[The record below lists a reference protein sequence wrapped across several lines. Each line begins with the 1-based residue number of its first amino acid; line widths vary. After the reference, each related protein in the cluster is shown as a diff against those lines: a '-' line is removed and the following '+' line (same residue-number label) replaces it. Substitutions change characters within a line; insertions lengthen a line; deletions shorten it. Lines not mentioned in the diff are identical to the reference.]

1 MGLLNRARVLDDA
14 PGAAGGRSPDARAK
28 AVLERISHSE
38 DQLDFPVEVFNS
50 FRTVLGF
57 SRGSLLFTDRDRG
70 EFYPWIASGLDRT
83 TIRRLRIPEDFPPLH
98 RAGYG
103 SLIRVESEELA
114 PMLSNRE
121 SGLAGPI
128 HLVLLGSEGDT
139 SGLMLAMDARIGD
152 PEAMGAATS
161 TLNDG
166 LGHRIGISRK
176 LLEDLGSD
184 DPVDPEEWL
193 DGWGDRDAWLL
204 TLDATGAIESLMEAI
219 EGLEIYRARKDVI
232 GLIRRINGRMGRT
245 YDLKDGRVLILFPA
259 ERMPDRDLYLHQL
272 SISFCASVKRLPDP
286 PEFPVEI
293 HRWPAEKDEVKTA
306 LSGYFGGE

>member
-1 MGLLNRARVLDDA
+1 MEG
-14 PGAAGGRSPDARAK
+14 
-28 AVLERISHSE
+28 
-38 DQLDFPVEVFNS
+38 
-50 FRTVLGF
+50 
-57 SRGSLLFTDRDRG
+57 
-70 EFYPWIASGLDRT
+70 
-83 TIRRLRIPEDFPPLH
+83 
-98 RAGYG
+98 
-103 SLIRVESEELA
+103 EELA

-128 HLVLLGSEGDT
+128 HLVLLGEKDDT
-139 SGLMLAMDARIGD
+139 SGLILAMDAQI
-152 PEAMGAATS
+152 PNQEAMSAAAEI
-161 TLNDG
+161 LNDA
-166 LGHRIGISRK
+166 LGGKTSVSRK
-176 LLEDLGSD
+176 LLEDMGSD

-219 EGLEIYRARKDVI
+219 DGLEIYRARRDVI

-259 ERMPDRDLYLHQL
+259 ERMPDRELYLHQL
-272 SISFCASVKRLPDP
+272 SNSFCASIQGLPDA

-293 HRWPAEKDEVKTA
+293 RRWPAEKEDVKTA

>member
-1 MGLLNRARVLDDA
+1 MGLLNRARVLDDT
-14 PGAAGGRSPDARAK
+14 PGFPGGRSPGARAR
-28 AVLERISHSE
+28 VILESIRHSE
-38 DQLDFPVEVFNS
+38 EQLDFPVEVFNS
-50 FRTVLGF
+50 FKSVMGF
-57 SRGSLLFTDRDRG
+57 SKGCLLFIDREKG
-70 EFYPWIASGLDRT
+70 EYYPWIASGLDRT
-83 TIRRLRIPEDFPPLH
+83 TIRRLRIPENFPAL
-98 RAGYG
+98 YG
-103 SLIRVESEELA
+103 AEYGTLVRVEGEELS

-128 HLVLLGSEGDT
+128 HCVLLGGSDET
-139 SGLMLAMDARIGD
+139 SGLIIAMDGRISD
-152 PEAMGAATS
+152 PEVMTAATK
-161 TLNDG
+161 TLNDE
-166 LGHRIGISRK
+166 LGMKICVSRK

-219 EGLEIYRARKDVI
+219 DGLEIYRARRDVI

-259 ERMPDRDLYLHQL
+259 ERMPDKELYLHQL
-272 SISFCASVKRLPDP
+272 SSSFCASIQGLPDA
-286 PEFPVEI
+286 PEFPVEVK
-293 HRWPAEKDEVKTA
+293 RWPAEKEEVKAA